1 MKKYSRYIVLGL
13 SFLVAAFLIYV
24 FRAIVTYILIAW
36 VLSMIGQPLV
46 VFFKNK
52 VKIGKFRMGP
62 NLSAAITLVIYFV
75 LFGFLIFLFVPLV
88 IDQAANLTGVDYSQ
102 IADALA
108 QPFNELQIW
117 LERYGVQSDEPLEV
131 LLQKSLSGYF
141 NPGDIANVFADVLSV
156 AGNLLIGVFSVI
168 FITFFFLKEEGL
180 FVRVV
185 TGLVSRGYRLRLA
198 HAIEDISNLLS
209 RYFVGILIQ
218 ITIITVFVSV
228 SLNLLGVNNALL
240 IGLFAALINVIPYL
254 GPIIGAAFGV
264 LITIS
269 SNLDLNFYNE
279 MIPII
284 LKVVGV
290 FATMQLMD
298 NFILQPFIFSNSVKA
313 HPLEIFLVIL
323 IGAQIQGITGMVL
336 AIPTYTVLR
345 VIAREFLNKF
355 EIVQRI
361 TRGMDAE

>member
-1 MKKYSRYIVLGL
+1 MMKYSRYIVLGL
-13 SFLVAAFLIYV
+13 SFLLAAFLIYV
-24 FRAIVTYILIAW
+24 FRAIVSYILIAW
-36 VLSMIGQPLV
+36 VLSMIGQPIV
-46 VFFKNK
+46 VFLKNK

-62 NLSAAITLVIYFV
+62 NLSAAITLLLYFFV
-75 LFGFLIFLFVPLV
+75 FAIFILLFVPLV
-88 IDQAANLTGVDYSQ
+88 IDQAANLTDVDYKE
-102 IADALA
+102 IADALS
-108 QPFNELQIW
+108 QPFNELQLR
-117 LERYGVQSDEPLEV
+117 LERYGVNTDEPLEV
-131 LLQKSLSGYF
+131 LLQNSLAGYF
-141 NPGDIANVFADVLSV
+141 NPGDIANIFADVLSV
-156 AGNLLIGVFSVI
+156 AGNLLIGIFSVA

-185 TGLVSRGYRLRLA
+185 TGVVAKSYRHRVA
-198 HAIEDISNLLS
+198 HAIEDISKLLS
-209 RYFVGILIQ
+209 RYFAGILIQ

-254 GPIIGAAFGV
+254 GPLIGAAFGV

-269 SNLDLNFYNE
+269 SNLDLSFYNE
-279 MIPII
+279 MLPMIF
-284 LKVVGV
+284 KVMGV

-323 IGAQIQGITGMVL
+323 IGAQVQGIIGMVL
-336 AIPTYTVLR
+336 AIPTYTVIR
-345 VIAREFLNKF
+345 VVAREFLNRF

-361 TRGMDAE
+361 TSGMNKQ